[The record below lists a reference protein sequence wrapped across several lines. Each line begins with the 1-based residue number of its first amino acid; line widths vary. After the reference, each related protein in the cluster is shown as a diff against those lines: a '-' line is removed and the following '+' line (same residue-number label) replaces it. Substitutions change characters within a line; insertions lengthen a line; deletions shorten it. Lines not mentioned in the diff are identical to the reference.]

1 MANGEPKQSGRL
13 TYKQRRFCAEYLRD
27 QNGCAAAIRAG
38 YSVKGATVA
47 ATRLLA
53 NDNIRENIE
62 GRVQR
67 VEKTAEVELDV
78 VLVELKRILLADPS
92 VALNPAGG
100 MLPMRDWPLDLRR
113 AVSGM
118 DVEELWAGRGEDR
131 VQTGE
136 IKKVKFWSKTH
147 AAEQLLRTLGAFHD
161 RVQVDVTSYTDLVR
175 GLGKTD
181 EATPAL
187 KEQPEAGQE
196 TANSEPVGV
205 ESPAERPD
213 APGGQP

>member
-1 MANGEPKQSGRL
+1 MANGEPKKSGRL

-27 QNGCAAAIRAG
+27 QNGTAAAIRAG
-38 YSVKGATVA
+38 YSHKGAKVA
-47 ATRLLA
+47 AARLLTYE
-53 NDNIRENIE
+53 NIKENIE
-62 GRVQR
+62 GRVER
-67 VEKTAEVELDV
+67 VEKTAEVELDT

-92 VALNPAGG
+92 LALNPAGG
-100 MLPMRDWPLDLRR
+100 MLPMRDWSLDLRR

-118 DVEELWAGRGEDR
+118 EVEEVWAGRGEGR

-175 GLGKTD
+175 GLGKTG
-181 EATPAL
+181 EATPAP
-187 KEQPEAGQE
+187 KEQPETGQGE
-196 TANSEPVGV
+196 AIGESVGV
-205 ESPAERPD
+205 GAQGEQSD
-213 APGGQP
+213 TPGGQP

>member
-1 MANGEPKQSGRL
+1 MAL

-53 NDNIRENIE
+53 NDSIRENIE

-92 VALNPAGG
+92 VALNPSGG
-100 MLPMRDWPLDLRR
+100 FLPMKEWPLDLRR

-118 DVEELWAGRGEDR
+118 DVEELWAGRGEER
-131 VQTGE
+131 EQVGSV
-136 IKKVKFWSKTH
+136 KKVKFWSKTH
-147 AAEQLLRTLGAFHD
+147 AAEQLLRTLGAFQD
-161 RVQVDVTSYTDLVR
+161 RLGVDVTNYTDLVR
-175 GLGKTD
+175 GLVKSEISTPDTQNGPEPGQR
-181 EATPAL
+181 EAIEGADGSG
-187 KEQPEAGQE
+187 QRVADDRGPEGDSGIS
-196 TANSEPVGV
+196 SE
-205 ESPAERPD
+205 
-213 APGGQP
+213 GQP